1 MRVGVEDAFDLIDI
15 DAQRIEAVIDALVG
29 QFRSR
34 VAEEAWPT
42 PAG

>member
-1 MRVGVEDAFDLIDI
+1 MQADDAVELVTDGMS
-15 DAQRIEAVIDALVG
+15 IEAVIEALVV